1 MDVRKLVGP
10 YELTRIDPW
19 LAPYSGE
26 IDLRMDRFKDRRRQ
40 LVDNKKSLADFA
52 DGYLYF
58 GIHRTESG
66 WVARE
71 WLPGA
76 DAAYLTGDFN
86 GWSHTSHPMERKDNG
101 VWEIQLTGRDALVHG
116 QNIKLWVEKDGSGFE
131 RLPAY
136 TFRAHHDEQTH
147 MLCAQVWDPAPYAWT
162 DAGYRD
168 RAPEAPLIYEA
179 HVGMATKEEKV
190 GTYAEFAEQVLPRI
204 KKLGYNTV
212 QLMAIQEHPYY
223 GSFGYQVSNFF
234 AASSWYGDP
243 DG

>member
-58 GIHRTESG
+58 DIHRTESG

-76 DAAYLTGDFN
+76 DAAYL
-86 GWSHTSHPMERKDNG
+86 R
-101 VWEIQLTGRDALVHG
+101 
-116 QNIKLWVEKDGSGFE
+116 GF
-131 RLPAY
+131 
-136 TFRAHHDEQTH
+136 
-147 MLCAQVWDPAPYAWT
+147 
-162 DAGYRD
+162 
-168 RAPEAPLIYEA
+168 
-179 HVGMATKEEKV
+179 
-190 GTYAEFAEQVLPRI
+190 
-204 KKLGYNTV
+204 
-212 QLMAIQEHPYY
+212 
-223 GSFGYQVSNFF
+223 
-234 AASSWYGDP
+234 
-243 DG
+243 